1 MDPLTCLSVVS
12 SAAQLADF
20 IFRLLNSTRSIYQTG
35 IGYPGEM
42 ASIEGVTA
50 GLIKLNQD
58 VSSTIER
65 RLHVLGEDA
74 SASDDGHRGDESSRR
89 IISTAQE
96 CSATATQLINL
107 LGSLKADKATLWKSF
122 RAALRMV
129 MKEEA
134 ERLFTTVL
142 RLQGSLIAHIQFE
155 LLYVHSLPP
164 NRG

>member
-1 MDPLTCLSVVS
+1 
-12 SAAQLADF
+12 
-20 IFRLLNSTRSIYQTG
+20 
-35 IGYPGEM
+35 M

-65 RLHVLGEDA
+65 RLHVLGKDA

-107 LGSLKADKATLWKSF
+107 LGNLKADKATLWKSF
-122 RAALRMV
+122 CAALRMV
-129 MKEEA
+129 MKKEEV

-155 LLYVHSLPP
+155 LLYVHPLPP
-164 NRG
+164 NMG